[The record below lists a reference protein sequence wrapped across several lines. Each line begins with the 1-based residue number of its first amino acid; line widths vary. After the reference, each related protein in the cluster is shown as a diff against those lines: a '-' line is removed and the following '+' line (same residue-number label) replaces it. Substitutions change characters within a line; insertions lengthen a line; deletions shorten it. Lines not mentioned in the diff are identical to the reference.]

1 MKKILIIGAGFS
13 GVMTAVHLLRSSPSE
28 KIEIL
33 LLNRSGRMARGL
45 AYGTQSS
52 DHTLNVPCGNMS
64 AFPDDPSN
72 FLKFAQSIDPAV
84 SAGSFISRKI
94 YGDYLENLLT
104 TSEKSSVK
112 NLKLNRVIGEA
123 KRLEFDVDGGYV
135 WLSDDRCY
143 KWNKLVLAFGH
154 FPSSNPDV
162 LDRTFYNSSR
172 YIRDPWNMEDF
183 SKIPATSPV
192 LLLGTGLTAV
202 DASISLLR
210 RNSNRS
216 ITAVSRRGLLP
227 QPHRHTTHK
236 PATSYALEKLLGHEN
251 TVSSQLKFFLKE
263 INALKNSGGDWRD
276 AFAALRPHTT
286 AIWEKMGEK
295 QRRQFIRHLQPY
307 WDSHRHRVAA
317 IIHDRF
323 EVAKTNGI
331 VKTFAGRIK
340 SFEEMQNHVKVHIQ
354 PRGSLEMLN
363 IQAEYVINCTGPA
376 SNLERVDNELV
387 RQLISENRI
396 TPDKLGLGLH
406 LAPNGAVIGGGGKI
420 SSSLYYVGPLLKADK
435 WEATAVPELRIY
447 ARDLAM
453 VLLTS

>member
-1 MKKILIIGAGFS
+1 MKIILIIGAGFS

-28 KIEIL
+28 ETEIL

-64 AFPDDPSN
+64 AFPDDPAD

-94 YGDYLENLLT
+94 YGDYLETLLT
-104 TSEKSSVK
+104 TAEKSAVK
-112 NLKLNRVIGEA
+112 NVRLNRVVGEA

-135 WLSDDRCY
+135 RLSDERCY

-162 LDRTFYNSSR
+162 PDGRFYSSSR

-183 SKIPATSPV
+183 SKIPSTSPV
-192 LLLGTGLTAV
+192 LLLGTGLTAI
-202 DASISLLR
+202 DASISLLK
-210 RNSNRS
+210 RNSSRS

-227 QPHRHTTHK
+227 QPHRHTAHK
-236 PATSYALEKLLGHEN
+236 PATSYTLEKLLGHEK
-251 TVSSQLKFFLKE
+251 TIGGQLKFFLKE
-263 INALKNSGGDWRD
+263 IKALKNSGGDWRD

-286 AIWEKMGEK
+286 GIWEKMDEK
-295 QRRQFIRHLQPY
+295 QRRQFMRHLQPY
-307 WDSHRHRVAA
+307 WDSHRHRVAT
-317 IIHDRF
+317 IIHDEF
-323 EVAKTNGI
+323 ETAKINGI
-331 VKTFAGRIK
+331 VKTFAGRLK
-340 SFEEMQNHVKVHIQ
+340 SFEEMQDHVDVHIQ
-354 PRGSLEMLN
+354 PRGSSDVS
-363 IQAEYVINCTGPA
+363 IVRAEYVINCTGPA
-376 SNLERVDNELV
+376 SNLKRVDNELV
-387 RQLISENRI
+387 RQLISQNRI

-406 LAPNGAVIGGGGKI
+406 LASNGAVIEGNGKT

-435 WEATAVPELRIY
+435 WEATAVPELRTY